1 MWHKDSTGNWYMSD
15 TKTIEAEEPATAKG
29 SWAGKTL
36 STAFPGMGPDSSIF
50 LFSSKVAG
58 Q

>member
-1 MWHKDSTGNWYMSD
+1 MWHKDSTGNWYMSE
-15 TKTIEAEEPATAKG
+15 TKTAEAEKTSSAKETW
-29 SWAGKTL
+29 SEKTL